1 MGGLLLTD
9 QVDRIGGLSSTMSQ
23 LAKFMAKLADLRWQN
38 WQTVQEWKYWQI
50 NFDGTISRLFNN
62 GRIGRQ
68 SSMAELAD
76 QGQQWQNRQ
85 TKVDGTISR
94 PSMAELADRSTMAV
108 IPKVGFLYIFIH
120 KSFIPLLLYVLIK
133 SVLLEIKETVL

>member
-1 MGGLLLTD
+1 MIELED
-9 QVDRIGGLSSTMSQ
+9 QVQQCPNWQSS
-23 LAKFMAKLADLRWQN
+23 WQN
-38 WQTVQEWKYWQI
+38 WQIY
-50 NFDGTISRLFNN
+50 D

-68 SSMAELAD
+68 FKNGSIGRPISMAQLADCSTMEELAD